1 MSCDKEIKIAPLTES
16 DLYAVSELEKANFSL
31 PFSEKALNE
40 LFTNTSWHFLGAKQ
54 DNVLVGYIIFYTIID
69 ETEIVNVCVRSDL
82 RGLGIGRALLT
93 RTVALCRKGGTKK
106 LMLEVRKSNSV
117 AIKLYES
124 LGFIPVGVSKNHYK
138 LPTEDAILMN
148 LEF

>member
-1 MSCDKEIKIAPLTES
+1 MSKTEILPLVKEDICRVA
-16 DLYAVSELEKANFSL
+16 ELERTVFSV
-31 PFSEKALNE
+31 PFTEKALNE
-40 LFTNTSWHFLGAKQ
+40 LFTNTSWRFLAAKKE
-54 DNVLVGYIIFYTIID
+54 NILVGYISFYTVLD
-69 ETEIVNVCVRSDL
+69 ETEIVNVCVDPQY
-82 RGLGIGRALLT
+82 RGQGIGRALVNEAI
-93 RTVALCRKGGTKK
+93 RYCREGGSVK

-124 LGFIPVGVSKNHYK
+124 FGFIPVGVSKNHYK

>member
-1 MSCDKEIKIAPLTES
+1 MSDIVIRPLIKEDIPSVARLE
-16 DLYAVSELEKANFSL
+16 AVCFSM
-31 PFSEKALNE
+31 PFTEKALNE
-40 LFTNTSWHFLGAKQ
+40 LFSNTSWHFFVATEN
-54 DNVLVGYIIFYTIID
+54 DTVVGYISFYCILD
-69 ETEIVNVCVRSDL
+69 ETEIVNVCVMPEL
-82 RGLGIGRALLT
+82 RDKGIGRAL
-93 RTVALCRKGGTKK
+93 TKCAIDFNRENNGSRV
-106 LMLEVRKSNSV
+106 MLEVRKSNTP